1 MSASNNASNS
11 SCNSW
16 YANSVTKGK
25 VLQSWSL
32 ENFNPIQFY
41 NAQMIFVVEFS
52 LNEIKL
58 KNVLCCLNGK
68 DVPNFISIIIALKP
82 LNFHAVQ

>member
-1 MSASNNASNS
+1 MN
-11 SCNSW
+11 
-16 YANSVTKGK
+16 
-25 VLQSWSL
+25 
-32 ENFNPIQFY
+32 
-41 NAQMIFVVEFS
+41 FVVEFS

-68 DVPNFISIIIALKP
+68 DAPNFTSIIIALKP